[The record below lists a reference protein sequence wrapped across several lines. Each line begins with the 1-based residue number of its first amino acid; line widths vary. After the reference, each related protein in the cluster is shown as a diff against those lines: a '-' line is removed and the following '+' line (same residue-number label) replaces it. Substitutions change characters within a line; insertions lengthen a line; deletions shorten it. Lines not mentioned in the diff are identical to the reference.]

1 MMQHIRNSL
10 LEKMIL
16 PIGDRMLG
24 GSFMTELKELRTM
37 KGHLHLQ
44 MQKLK
49 NVLDHATEHSPYYRN
64 FHVQRKGDPVEYLRQ
79 FPILTKADLRQHTAD
94 MLTQP
99 MDGLTRE
106 CSSGTSG
113 FQSIVHW
120 TKREQSQH
128 RATQL
133 LWWEWAGYRIGDPL
147 VQTGIT
153 PDRKLIKGIKDKLFN
168 TYYLQ
173 AFSHSQ
179 DDVAKAF
186 AWAKKKKDPV
196 LAGYA
201 SSLYVL
207 AQFAEKMDV
216 NLHFKTAISWGDKL
230 FPHYR
235 KLIESVFSTR
245 VHETYGSAEGLM
257 MGAQKDLDYMYQM
270 NSNVFMELL
279 DDDGQPVKE
288 GEMGHVIVTNL
299 NAYAMPLI
307 RYRIGDLARMLPKEN
322 YPSQRELQF
331 PLIEKVIGRDT
342 DLVRTP
348 GGKMM
353 VVHSFTGIFEHIP
366 QISQF
371 KIIQEKLE
379 GITIEFV
386 RGEGFNEELLGKV
399 ETNILNNIREP
410 FEIIFREMKAISP
423 SPSGK
428 PQLIVSRIAAKKP

>member
-1 MMQHIRNSL
+1 MQDIRNRL

-16 PIGDRMLG
+16 PIGDTILG
-24 GSFMTELKELRTM
+24 GSFMAELKELRTM
-37 KGHLHLQ
+37 KGQLHIQ

-49 NVLDHATEHSPYYRN
+49 NVLDHATENSPYYRN
-64 FHVQRKGDPVEYLRQ
+64 FHVQKKDDPVAYLRQ

-94 MLTQP
+94 ILTQP
-99 MDGLTRE
+99 IEGLTRE

-173 AFSHSQ
+173 AFSHSR

-207 AQFAEKMDV
+207 AQFAEKMGV

-371 KIIQEKLE
+371 KIIQDKLE

-386 RGEGFNEELLGKV
+386 RGDGFTEALLGKV
-399 ETNILNNIREP
+399 EANILHNIREP

-428 PQLIVSRIAAKKP
+428 PQLIVSRIASKKP

>member
-1 MMQHIRNSL
+1 MQHIRNSL

-16 PIGDRMLG
+16 PIGDTILG
-24 GSFMTELKELRTM
+24 GSFMAELKELRTM
-37 KGHLHLQ
+37 KGELHIQ

-49 NVLDHATEHSPYYRN
+49 NVLDHATENSPYYRN
-64 FHVQRKGDPVEYLRQ
+64 FHVQKKDDPVEYLRQ

-94 MLTQP
+94 ILTQP
-99 MDGLTRE
+99 IDDLTRE

-153 PDRKLIKGIKDKLFN
+153 PNRKLIKGIKDKLFN

-207 AQFAEKMDV
+207 AQFAEKMGVD
-216 NLHFKTAISWGDKL
+216 LHFKTAISWGDKL

-235 KLIESVFSTR
+235 KLIESVFSTS

-386 RGEGFNEELLGKV
+386 RGDGFTEELLGKV
-399 ETNILNNIREP
+399 EANILNNIREP

>member
-1 MMQHIRNSL
+1 MQHIRNRL
-10 LEKMIL
+10 LEKLIL
-16 PIGDRMLG
+16 PMGDGILG
-24 GSFMTELKELRTM
+24 GSFMNELKELRTM
-37 KGHLHLQ
+37 TGQSHIQ

-49 NVLDHATEHSPYYRN
+49 NVLDHATENSPYYRN
-64 FHVQRKGDPVEYLRQ
+64 FHVQKKDDPVAYLRQ

-99 MDGLTRE
+99 MEGLTRE

-179 DDVAKAF
+179 EDVTKAF

-371 KIIQEKLE
+371 KIIQDKLE

-386 RGEGFNEELLGKV
+386 RGDGYTEELLGKV
-399 ETNILNNIREP
+399 EANILHNIREP

-428 PQLIVSRIAAKKP
+428 PQLIVSKIAAKKP